1 MSALEVYEKIS
12 DSETTK
18 TISRFKLDKAD
29 AIGLPTGLGLAGGGL
44 ATLIM
49 NMNTHD
55 PFTLLMSMAAVA
67 GVLGYGSSK
76 ANTHQIFRLHL
87 FQNLS
92 TLESTAY
99 FTPGFGSV
107 RRTRKEKR
115 LVIVKNVPARNS
127 PDSKVTLTLVTN
139 KQGVWLEE
147 SVKKSP
153 KQSWDKV
160 LESVIKVHRL
170 ESIDALASVTVPE
183 LTKDGQKVSFKD
195 KIGNLLNEVG
205 LLKECQEKD
214 CATNCNHLF

>member
-1 MSALEVYEKIS
+1 MSALEVYEKTS
-12 DSETTK
+12 DAETTK
-18 TISRFKLDKAD
+18 TISRFKPDRSD
-29 AIGLPTGLGLAGGGL
+29 SIGLPTGVGLIGGGL
-44 ATLIM
+44 ATLVM

-76 ANTHQIFRLHL
+76 ANTHQIFRIHL
-87 FQNLS
+87 LQNLS
-92 TLESTAY
+92 ALKSTAY
-99 FTPGFGSV
+99 FAPGFGSV

-115 LVIVKNVPARNS
+115 LVIVENVQARNS

-147 SVKKSP
+147 SIKKSP

-160 LESVIKVHRL
+160 LESVIKVHGL

-183 LTKDGQKVSFKD
+183 LTKDGQRVSFKD
-195 KIGNLLNEVG
+195 KVGNLLNEVG
-205 LLKECQEKD
+205 FLQECQKRD
-214 CATNCNHLF
+214 CATNCRHLF